1 MICFPLTADQPLVAY
16 RISDELGLGV
26 RLDFTTMTTDDIGN
40 SICKVL
46 NDRSFY
52 ERADRYSKLSR
63 KYVGYSSGAQLIA
76 DILKKKKD

>member
-26 RLDFTTMTTDDIGN
+26 RLDFTTMTTNDIGQ
-40 SICKVL
+40 SVCKVL

-63 KYVGYSSGAQLIA
+63 QYVGYSNGAQLIN
-76 DILKKKKD
+76 DFIKKKN

>member
-1 MICFPLTADQPLVAY
+1 MKHFLC
-16 RISDELGLGV
+16 GKN
-26 RLDFTTMTTDDIGN
+26 DIGQ

-63 KYVGYSSGAQLIA
+63 QYVGYSNGAQLIA
-76 DILKKKKD
+76 DFIKKKN

>member
-1 MICFPLTADQPLVAY
+1 MICFPLTADQPLIAY

-26 RLDFTTMTTDDIGN
+26 RLDFSTMTTDDIGK

-46 NDRSFY
+46 NDGSFY

-63 KYVGYSSGAQLIA
+63 QYIGYSNGAQLIA
-76 DILKKKKD
+76 DFFKKKKE